1 MRTLTI
7 GGLTLANLV
16 FTMVSNSG
24 LKLSAASRG
33 WQGFLWW
40 QIVGNLSGFL
50 GVLAFTF
57 LLRFISLH
65 LAYALTAGLGFL
77 CVQIIAARFIFQE
90 PISMVQWLGTLLTAA
105 GIIIISWGK

>member
-7 GGLTLANLV
+7 GGLTLANLA
-16 FTMVSNSG
+16 FTVVSNSG

-90 PISMVQWLGTLLTAA
+90 PISTVQWLGSALTAA

>member
-1 MRTLTI
+1 MRPLTI
-7 GGLTLANLV
+7 GGLTLANLA
-16 FTMVSNSG
+16 FTVVSNSG
-24 LKLSAASRG
+24 LKLSAASHE
-33 WQGFLWW
+33 WQGFLRW

-65 LAYALTAGLGFL
+65 LAYALTAGLGFI
-77 CVQIIAARFIFQE
+77 CVQIIAARLIFQE
-90 PISMVQWLGTLLTAA
+90 PISSVQWLGTGLATV

>member
-1 MRTLTI
+1 VRTLTI
-7 GGLTLANLV
+7 GGLTLANLA
-16 FTMVSNSG
+16 FTVVSNSG
-24 LKLSAASRG
+24 LKLSAASHG

-77 CVQIIAARFIFQE
+77 CVQIVAARFIFQE
-90 PISMVQWLGTLLTAA
+90 PISMIQWLGTVFTAA
-105 GIIIISWGK
+105 GIVIISWGK

>member
-7 GGLTLANLV
+7 SGLTLANLA
-16 FTMVSNSG
+16 FTVISNSG

-33 WQGFLWW
+33 WQAFLWW

-77 CVQIIAARFIFQE
+77 CVQILAARFIFQE
-90 PISMVQWLGTLLTAA
+90 PISMVQWLGTLLIGA
-105 GIIIISWGK
+105 GIIIVSWGK

>member
-16 FTMVSNSG
+16 FTVVSNSG
-24 LKLSAASRG
+24 LKLSASSRG
-33 WQGFLWW
+33 WQRFLGW
-40 QIVGNLSGFL
+40 QIVGNLSGLL
-50 GVLAFTF
+50 GVLAFTL
-57 LLRFISLH
+57 LLRFISLY

-90 PISMVQWLGTLLTAA
+90 PISMVQWLGTLLIAA
-105 GIIIISWGK
+105 GIITISWGK

>member
-7 GGLTLANLV
+7 SGLTLANLACIV
-16 FTMVSNSG
+16 VSNSG

-50 GVLAFTF
+50 GVLAFTL
-57 LLRFISLH
+57 LLRLISLH
-65 LAYALTAGLGFL
+65 LAFALTAGLGFI
-77 CVQIIAARFIFQE
+77 CVQIIAARLMFQE
-90 PISMVQWLGTLLTAA
+90 PISSVQWLGTVLVAA

>member
-7 GGLTLANLV
+7 GGLTLANLA
-16 FTMVSNSG
+16 FTVVSNTG
-24 LKLSAASRG
+24 LKLSATSRG

-90 PISMVQWLGTLLTAA
+90 PISTVQWLGTALTAV

>member
-7 GGLTLANLV
+7 GGLTLANLA
-16 FTMVSNSG
+16 FTVVSNSG

-33 WQGFLWW
+33 WQGFLRW

-90 PISMVQWLGTLLTAA
+90 PISTVQWLGTVLTAA
-105 GIIIISWGK
+105 GVFIISWGK

>member
-7 GGLTLANLV
+7 GGLTLTNLA
-16 FTMVSNSG
+16 FTVVSNSG

-33 WQGFLWW
+33 WQGFLGW
-40 QIVGNLSGFL
+40 QIVGNLSGFI

-77 CVQIIAARFIFQE
+77 CVQIIAARLIFQE
-90 PISMVQWLGTLLTAA
+90 PISTVQWLGTVFIAA
-105 GIIIISWGK
+105 GIMIVSWGK

>member
-7 GGLTLANLV
+7 GGLTLANLA
-16 FTMVSNSG
+16 FTVVSNSG
-24 LKLSAASRG
+24 LKLSAASQG
-33 WQGFLWW
+33 WRGFLWW

-65 LAYALTAGLGFL
+65 LAYTLTAGLGFL